1 MAQDIHVKTFDN
13 GLTLIGQPMDH
24 VSSVSL
30 TIASPAGYHLD
41 PDGLEGAAS
50 VASEW
55 WLRGAGQRDT
65 RQLHDALD
73 SLGCLHHE
81 AATGPFLIFRAAQL
95 SRRLEDVMALYHDI
109 ILQPRLADEDFASC
123 RDLALQDLKALEDQP
138 AQKVSIL
145 LTEQFFPSPFGRH
158 HTGTAPALEAMTAD
172 SVRDHVQG
180 HLTTNGAIISIAGQ
194 FDWDAFCGLVDRTF
208 GDWPDRPAATMSVGE
223 APGGF
228 IHVPKDSAQ
237 THIALAQPSVTRDDP
252 RYYAARVAVSVL
264 SGGMSSRLM
273 AEVREKRG
281 LVYHVSTS
289 YNDVKTQA
297 AWTTY
302 AGTVPEKAR
311 ETLDVTVG
319 EIRGLANGVEADE
332 LTRAKTQLK
341 SALFMASDSTASRVA
356 SAVNDWHGLGRV
368 RTIDEVAASIDNV
381 TVDDI
386 AAYIND
392 FPATKF
398 VGVVIGPEP
407 LDPPA
412 EA

>member
-1 MAQDIHVKTFDN
+1 MTHDIHVKTLDN
-13 GLTLIGQPMDH
+13 GLVLIGQPMDH

-30 TIASPAGYHLD
+30 TIASPVGYHVD
-41 PDGLEGAAS
+41 PAGLEGAAS

-55 WLRGAGQRDT
+55 WLRGAGERDT

-73 SLGCLHHE
+73 SLGCLHSE
-81 AATGPFLIFRAAQL
+81 SAGGAFLSFRAAQL
-95 SRRLEDVMALYHDI
+95 SRRLEDVLALYHDI
-109 ILQPRLADEDFASC
+109 ILQPRLADEDFIGC
-123 RDLALQDLKALEDQP
+123 RELALQDLEALEDQP
-138 AQKVSIL
+138 AQKASIL
-145 LTEQFFPSPFGRH
+145 LTEQFYPSPFGRYRL
-158 HTGTAPALEAMTAD
+158 GTASSLEALTAET
-172 SVRDHVQG
+172 VRGHVQG
-180 HLTTNGAIISIAGQ
+180 HLTADGAIISIAGQ
-194 FDWDAFCGLVDRTF
+194 FEWDAFCDLVDRTF
-208 GDWPDRPAATMSVGE
+208 GDWPDRPAATMTVGE

-237 THIALAQPSVTRDDP
+237 THIGLAQPSVTRDDP

-319 EIRGLANGVEADE
+319 EIRRLADGVEPDE
-332 LTRAKTQLK
+332 LDRAKTQLK

-368 RTIDEVAASIDNV
+368 RTIDEVAESIENV
-381 TVDDI
+381 TADDI
-386 AAYIND
+386 AAYLND